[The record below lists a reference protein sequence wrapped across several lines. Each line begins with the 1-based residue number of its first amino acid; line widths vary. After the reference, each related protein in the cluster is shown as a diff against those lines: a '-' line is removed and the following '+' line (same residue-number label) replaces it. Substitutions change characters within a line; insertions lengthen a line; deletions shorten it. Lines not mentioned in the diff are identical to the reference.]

1 MPCPTGSFKI
11 ISRGK
16 GQSCMASCAY
26 YSGEKKYSEYECC
39 WKYPHSSPAR
49 VKWVEVM
56 LPSNAPRAYADPQT
70 LWNAVDAAE
79 TSVNAQTARSM
90 LFALPRELTDEQNL
104 ALVRDFCQKESTAK
118 ERRIRDIDALFGAI
132 QTIRELKPIQ
142 QEYES
147 IHWSGKREKFKV
159 EHGDELNRLQKA
171 IWLREKLVKS
181 LGLASP
187 LDKEQRAALK
197 TERAQLEAEREALLP
212 KLEEVKVEM
221 AELNRIRYWTRKVIP
236 DALPRVSDG
245 RVSVEDAMETAGNR
259 RELEQVEDEAAQAV
273 ARWSNEQ
280 GEMRKEQKAQ
290 GKDEMLPL

>member
-26 YSGEKKYSEYECC
+26 YAGEKKYSEYECC

-104 ALVRDFCQKESTAK
+104 ALVRDFC
-118 ERRIRDIDALFGAI
+118 
-132 QTIRELKPIQ
+132 
-142 QEYES
+142 
-147 IHWSGKREKFKV
+147 
-159 EHGDELNRLQKA
+159 
-171 IWLREKLVKS
+171 
-181 LGLASP
+181 
-187 LDKEQRAALK
+187 
-197 TERAQLEAEREALLP
+197 
-212 KLEEVKVEM
+212 
-221 AELNRIRYWTRKVIP
+221 
-236 DALPRVSDG
+236 
-245 RVSVEDAMETAGNR
+245 
-259 RELEQVEDEAAQAV
+259 
-273 ARWSNEQ
+273 
-280 GEMRKEQKAQ
+280 
-290 GKDEMLPL
+290 